1 MLQCEKA
8 ALKSI
13 SARVLGSFTAS
24 LAVGTVGRGHLSF
37 WPSAAPAE
45 MAERRV
51 DAVKQ
56 DSKVVGVK
64 EEAVEDMWRLDGNG
78 RFSDPEVGE
87 EERSNRRAQSAI
99 SLDGSDPLRFLD
111 PQRICRPTER
121 GQDIGAVEG
130 HKHFLRDITPLSIIR
145 KRSF

>member
-13 SARVLGSFTAS
+13 SARVFGSFTAS

-51 DAVKQ
+51 DAVKE

-78 RFSDPEVGE
+78 RFSAET
-87 EERSNRRAQSAI
+87 Q
-99 SLDGSDPLRFLD
+99 
-111 PQRICRPTER
+111 
-121 GQDIGAVEG
+121 
-130 HKHFLRDITPLSIIR
+130 K
-145 KRSF
+145 